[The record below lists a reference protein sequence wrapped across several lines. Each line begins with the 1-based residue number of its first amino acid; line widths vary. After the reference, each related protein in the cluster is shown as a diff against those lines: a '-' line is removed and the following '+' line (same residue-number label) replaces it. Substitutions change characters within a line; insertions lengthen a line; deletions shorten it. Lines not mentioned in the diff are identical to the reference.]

1 MSYDTVFHDVSGI
14 LYAFI
19 TIAPRRRSAAMKTV
33 SGNKGVLGTKSQ
45 DKGGKNLSRHF
56 LIQIRSV
63 HAIQDLKNMPKSSWR
78 GHIAERIGHLILIAL
93 IWSMPVQSKAE
104 MIAKTSVDAVSSR
117 ILHMEFLNTEA
128 GFREEFHM
136 ASLSVENKEIARE
149 LGQFEIKDQ
158 VLLSWKTFFRDQSM
172 LRRRID
178 VYA

>member
-1 MSYDTVFHDVSGI
+1 
-14 LYAFI
+14 
-19 TIAPRRRSAAMKTV
+19 MKTV
-33 SGNKGVLGTKSQ
+33 TGNKGVLGTKSQ

-63 HAIQDLKNMPKSSWR
+63 QAVQDLKDMPKSSWR

-93 IWSMPVQSKAE
+93 IWSMSVQTKAE
-104 MIAKTSVDAVSSR
+104 MTVHASNTVSGK
-117 ILHMEFLNTEA
+117 ILHIEFLNTEA
-128 GFREEFHM
+128 GLGEEVHM
-136 ASLSVENKEIARE
+136 AGLNVENKEIARE
-149 LGQFEIKDQ
+149 LGHFDINDQ